1 MIHTFTLKTGLP
13 YGTGADAQYQ
23 LDVELQELTT
33 GMMLA
38 AQEVAEKVV
47 MVPGAGGIRQP
58 ELVVSPTVLGAEL
71 TRRRVRRVGIING
84 PLSRELLDKLTPE
97 DLEKINSEIEKM
109 DAALLLDGVDTTGA
123 EVSDRGR
130 MVAVS
135 E

>member
-13 YGTGADAQYQ
+13 YGGGDDAQMQ
-23 LDVELQELTT
+23 VDVELQELNT

-38 AQEVAEKVV
+38 AQEAAEKVV
-47 MVPGAGGIRQP
+47 MVPGPAGNQP

-71 TRRRVRRVGIING
+71 TRRRVRRVGVING
-84 PLSRELLDKLTPE
+84 PLSRDLLNKLTPE
-97 DLEKINSEIEKM
+97 DLGVINAEIEKM
-109 DAALLLDGVDTTGA
+109 DNALLLTGVDTTGA

>member
-1 MIHTFTLKTGLP
+1 MIHTVALKTGLP
-13 YGTGADAQYQ
+13 YGRGDDAQYQ
-23 LDVELQELTT
+23 TDVELQELDT

-47 MVPGAGGIRQP
+47 MVPGPTGNQP

-71 TRRRVRRVGIING
+71 TRRRIRRIGVING
-84 PLSRELLDKLTPE
+84 PLSRELLNKLTPE
-97 DLEKINSEIEKM
+97 DLSVINAGIEEM
-109 DAALLLDGVDTTGA
+109 DSALLLGGVSTTGA

-130 MVAVS
+130 VVAVS